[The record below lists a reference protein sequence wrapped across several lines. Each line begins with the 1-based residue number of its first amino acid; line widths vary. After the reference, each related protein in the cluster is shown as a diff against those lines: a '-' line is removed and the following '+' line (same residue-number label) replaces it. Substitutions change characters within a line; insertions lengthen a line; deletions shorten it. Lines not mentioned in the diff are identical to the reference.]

1 MNYKITRRN
10 LLVAL
15 FTGAV
20 GGIASHF
27 WLPGK
32 DDSSSFDIDLPDA
45 PDLDN
50 PTLEIFVALSQL
62 VTLRSSLDIPTAERM
77 YPLFMVEPWG
87 PHHISS
93 SYLQILNIIGIPPY
107 TELPDAKVIR
117 NKLGKGQAWFTSH
130 LLTTWYLGIYYHEQ
144 RQTQRVA
151 YETALMFEAVRGG
164 ATVPFVEATG
174 FGGWINPP
182 DIKT

>member
-1 MNYKITRRN
+1 MLNFKITRRN

-15 FTGAV
+15 FAGAV

-32 DDSSSFDIDLPDA
+32 DDRLSFNVDLPDA

-50 PTLEIFVALSQL
+50 PTFDLFVALSKL
-62 VTLRSSLDIPTAERM
+62 VTLRSSLDVLTAERM
-77 YPLFMVEPWG
+77 YPLFMDEPWG

-93 SYLQILNIIGIPPY
+93 SYIQILDIIGIPPY
-107 TELPDAKVIR
+107 AKLPNAGVIR
-117 NKLGKGQAWFTSH
+117 SKLGKGQAWFTSH

-144 RQTQRVA
+144 RPTRRVA

-164 ATVPFVEATG
+164 TSVPLVEATG
-174 FGGWINPP
+174 FGGWTVPP
-182 DIKT
+182 DI